1 MTAGAD
7 GATSALKGRLYLL
20 AMLIDTIGSG
30 MWMPI
35 GLIFFTRAQHLPIEQ
50 VGVALTVGGV
60 FGLAAGPVSG
70 NLVDRFGPAPFV
82 VISNVARGA
91 VFFVYPL
98 IDSAWQVSLLA
109 AVYAAA
115 DRLFWTANTPLLGSL
130 VAGRRLD
137 RLLATQ
143 NVIRIVGLGLGAAA
157 CGLLAGTVPGL
168 HLLADVNAISYLL
181 AACVIFFA
189 VEMSKP
195 AAVATAGGHDD
206 AQRPGWR
213 ATLADRPYLA
223 LCLIQLLFAL
233 SALSLVVILPLA
245 ALVRLGGP
253 SWLPGASIV
262 VGNTVLA
269 LAQKPAVKISEKMSR
284 ARGLI
289 LAGLIFA
296 LTFLLMA
303 PATEFDRRMVAP
315 LVLIVS
321 MLGVVGEALSAPLM
335 TAAANQ
341 AAPQALRGRY
351 SALFQTSW
359 GLATVLAPA
368 LFTGLLAAGNAVL
381 WLTLCCI
388 ALMTIPG
395 LLAVSGRLPDGC
407 LQEGS
412 AAAPRSADRARKSAR
427 RRDSGLLGVVSP
439 SWSGQRNGKGG
450 K

>member
-1 MTAGAD
+1 MSTGA
-7 GATSALKGRLYLL
+7 ARASSAVRGRLYLL
-20 AMLIDTIGSG
+20 AMLIDTIGLIDPIGSG

-35 GLIFFTRAQHLPIEQ
+35 GLIFFTRAQHLPFEQ
-50 VGVALTVGGV
+50 VGMALTVGGV
-60 FGLAAGPVSG
+60 FGLAAGPISG
-70 NLVDRFGPAPFV
+70 NLVDRFGPGRFIM
-82 VISNVARGA
+82 ISNVARGA
-91 VFFVYPL
+91 VFFFYPL

-137 RLLATQ
+137 RMLATQ

-359 GLATVLAPA
+359 GLATV
-368 LFTGLLAAGNAVL
+368 
-381 WLTLCCI
+381 TLCCI

-427 RRDSGLLGVVSP
+427 RRDSGLLGVASP